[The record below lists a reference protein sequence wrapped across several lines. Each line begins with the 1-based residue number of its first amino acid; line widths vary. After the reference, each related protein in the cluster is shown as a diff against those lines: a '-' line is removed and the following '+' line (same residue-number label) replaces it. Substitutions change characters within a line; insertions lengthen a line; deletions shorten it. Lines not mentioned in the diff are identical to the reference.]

1 MHSST
6 CILNIDYLFFRFQ
19 KILMIQVRLMI
30 QVMMTQWVKVLK
42 DQSTNGK
49 TTASRLQASIKVQIY
64 LSYRLYITV
73 AQPSKN
79 FAAKY
84 SVLVCKYLQKWT
96 MNVNKFVFSVYK
108 I

>member
-1 MHSST
+1 MGESPKAGPSRKRSRADENNDGG
-6 CILNIDYLFFRFQ
+6 ISQ
-19 KILMIQVRLMI
+19 QMERL
-30 QVMMTQWVKVLK
+30 QLQDFK
-42 DQSTNGK
+42 
-49 TTASRLQASIKVQIY
+49 LQASIKVQIY

-96 MNVNKFVFSVYK
+96 MNVNKVVFSVYK